1 MPIADRLFEL
11 TFFKSLYRTFA
22 LGLLAFFG
30 VVCGLVIHFFG
41 QWPLSDSL
49 AEYAN
54 SMALGIG
61 SLLSLVLAQQHPL
74 RSPARLFWWIAA
86 ISFALIA
93 ANESFNVFDRIERA
107 WGDDDYSDL
116 VFLCLTPM
124 GLYAAC
130 LVESAPR
137 IAVRAMQLGFVFQ
150 CVSDAIDLC
159 DGDGP
164 LFLYRLPILGGNSV
178 NVLTDISE
186 LIFIETYLFGLG
198 CLLLHALLRRF
209 SSLKESM

>member
-1 MPIADRLFEL
+1 MPITDHLFEL
-11 TFFKSLYRTFA
+11 PVFKSLYRTFA
-22 LGLLAFFG
+22 GALALFFV
-30 VVCGLVIHFFG
+30 VVCWLVMRFFG

-54 SMALGIG
+54 SVALGIG
-61 SLLSLVLAQQHPL
+61 ALLALVLAQQHPL
-74 RSPARLFWWIAA
+74 RAPARLFWWGV
-86 ISFALIA
+86 ALGFGLVA
-93 ANESFNVFDRIERA
+93 ANESFSIFERVERA

-116 VFLCLTPM
+116 VFLCLTPI

-130 LVESAPR
+130 LLESAPR

-150 CVSDAIDLC
+150 CISDAIDLC

-164 LFLYRLPILGGNSV
+164 LFLYRVPILEQNLM

-209 SSLKESM
+209 GLKKEIA